1 MKIDTTTLSPWA
13 EVNTILSRMSS
24 LVVWVDG
31 VPYAGEAE
39 LTRDEATG
47 EVVLAF
53 ETPKPKK
60 SAKLK
65 AAA

>member
-24 LVVWVDG
+24 LVVEVDG
-31 VPYAGEAE
+31 VRHAGDAE

-47 EVVLAF
+47 EVVLSF

-60 SAKLK
+60 AKLK